1 MALPEFSMRQ
11 LLEAGVHFGHQTHRW
26 NPKMA
31 PYIFGARSGIHIM
44 DLSQTVP
51 LLHTALKEVRAIAA
65 KGGRVLFVGTKRAA
79 SDPVATAAKRCA
91 QYYVNHRWLGGMLT
105 NWQTVTKSIARLK
118 ELEALLGDQG
128 AEAETGLTKKEN
140 LKLDREMQKL
150 EKALGGIK
158 DMGGKPDLM
167 FVIDTNKENIAI
179 KEARRL
185 GIPVVAILDTNCDP
199 ASADMPIPGNDDA
212 ARAIQL
218 YCELMA
224 DAVLDGMTEAQ
235 ASLGQ
240 DIGASENVEEVM
252 LQTPAAAP
260 APVAEATPV
269 AAAAVAPAAAPEP
282 APTPEPAP
290 APAPEPAPS
299 PVAEKPAPAEKKAK
313 PAAKKKA
320 APAAAEEES
329 EYLRVTRE
337 YDADV
342 DPEVVL
348 KIQKHLGA
356 SLSNRDS
363 KYVACSDETE
373 LETIV
378 KGFMKKKMGIDDKE
392 AAMEKVKAVCLT
404 MKPTRMKNRVT
415 FYYLL
420 AKAEGKL
427 GEF

>member
-51 LLHTALKEVRAIAA
+51 LLHQALVQVREVAS
-65 KGGRVLFVGTKRAA
+65 KGGRILFVGTKRAA
-79 SDPVATAAKRCA
+79 SEPVAAAASRCA

-105 NWQTVTKSIARLK
+105 NWQTISGSISRLR
-118 ELEALLGDQG
+118 ELEAKLGEGGED
-128 AEAETGLTKKEN
+128 TGLTKKEN
-140 LKLDREMQKL
+140 LKLTREMEKL
-150 EKALGGIK
+150 DKALGGIK

-167 FVIDTNKENIAI
+167 FVIDTNKEGIAI

-199 ASADMPIPGNDDA
+199 AAADMPIPGNDDA

-218 YCELMA
+218 YCELVA

-235 ASLGQ
+235 KNVGVDLG
-240 DIGASENVEEVM
+240 AAENPMEM
-252 LQTPAAAP
+252 AMAAPAAEAAP
-260 APVAEATPV
+260 APKAEPK
-269 AAAAVAPAAAPEP
+269 
-282 APTPEPAP
+282 PEPAP
-290 APAPEPAPS
+290 APKAEPAPAAEVAPEPK
-299 PVAEKPAPAEKKAK
+299 AEPAPA
-313 PAAKKKA
+313 
-320 APAAAEEES
+320 AEEKVS

-342 DPEVVL
+342 DPAIVT
-348 KIQKHLGA
+348 KIEKHLGA
-356 SLSNRDS
+356 SLKNKDA

-378 KGFMKKKMGIDDKE
+378 KGFMKKKMGIEDKD
-392 AAMEKVKAVCLT
+392 AAMEKVKAVCTT

-420 AKAEGKL
+420 AKNEGKL

>member
-26 NPKMA
+26 NPTMA
-31 PYIFGARSGIHIM
+31 PYIFCARSGIHIM

-51 LLHTALKEVRAIAA
+51 LLHQALVQVREVAS

-79 SDPVATAAKRCA
+79 SEPVAAAAQRCA

-105 NWQTVTKSIARLK
+105 NWQTISGSISRLR
-118 ELEALLGDQG
+118 ELEAKLGEGGED
-128 AEAETGLTKKEN
+128 TGLTKKEN
-140 LKLDREMQKL
+140 LKLTRELEKL
-150 EKALGGIK
+150 DKALGGIK

-167 FVIDTNKENIAI
+167 FVIDTNKEGIAI

-199 ASADMPIPGNDDA
+199 ESADMPIPGNDDA

-218 YCELMA
+218 YCELVA

-235 ASLGQ
+235 KNVGVDLG
-240 DIGASENVEEVM
+240 AAENPMEMAMAEKAEVA
-252 LQTPAAAP
+252 PAAAP
-260 APVAEATPV
+260 APKVVLKPKPKAAPVAEA
-269 AAAAVAPAAAPEP
+269 
-282 APTPEPAP
+282 AP
-290 APAPEPAPS
+290 APA
-299 PVAEKPAPAEKKAK
+299 AE
-313 PAAKKKA
+313 A

-342 DPEVVL
+342 DPAIVT
-348 KIQKHLGA
+348 KIEKHLGA
-356 SLSNRDS
+356 SLKNRDS

-373 LETIV
+373 LVTIV

-392 AAMEKVKAVCLT
+392 AAMDKVKAVCTT

-420 AKAEGKL
+420 AKNEGKL

>member
-31 PYIFGARSGIHIM
+31 PYIFGARSNIHIM

-51 LLHTALKEVRAIAA
+51 LLHTALKEVRDVAA

-79 SDPVATAAKRCA
+79 SDPVASAAKRCA

-128 AEAETGLTKKEN
+128 ADAETGLTKKEN

-218 YCELMA
+218 YCELIA

-240 DIGASENVEEVM
+240 DIGASEHVEEVM
-252 LQTPAAAP
+252 LQTPVAAA
-260 APVAEATPV
+260 PV
-269 AAAAVAPAAAPEP
+269 AAAAPAATA
-282 APTPEPAP
+282 AP
-290 APAPEPAPS
+290 APAVEA
-299 PVAEKPAPAEKKAK
+299 APAKATSA
-313 PAAKKKA
+313 PAAKA
-320 APAAAEEES
+320 APAAEPAPAAEEES

-373 LETIV
+373 LETIA
-378 KGFMKKKMGIDDKE
+378 KGFMKKKMGIDDKD
-392 AAMEKVKAVCLT
+392 AAMEKIKAVCVT